1 MIRGALG
8 VIYELLIDFPSLGLA
23 KVDLPKM
30 WGGWRLTLS
39 FPLPQKNQPKRTLPC
54 DEGDEVHDALTR
66 PAVAPDSEMCGM
78 LRAVSQNDKL
88 FQESFSAACHLRT
101 RVVGRRVEGSCW
113 VLRGSFWPPLWAPS
127 ISYPDYSS
135 SFLGLPFKCHTRK
148 AWSHGCCS
156 ENHHRSLREIPVLAR
171 LLGMSTRVASL
182 IVFPRE
188 HLFSKPPR
196 WGMKE
201 SEGQRG

>member
-88 FQESFSAACHLRT
+88 FQESFPAACHLRT

-113 VLRGSFWPPLWAPS
+113 VLRGQLLAPTVS
-127 ISYPDYSS
+127 PFF
-135 SFLGLPFKCHTRK
+135 FLSGLLFLP
-148 AWSHGCCS
+148 
-156 ENHHRSLREIPVLAR
+156 RSAFQMPHWEGLEPR
-171 LLGMSTRVASL
+171 LLFLKTTTEV
-182 IVFPRE
+182 
-188 HLFSKPPR
+188 
-196 WGMKE
+196 
-201 SEGQRG
+201 SEKSQSWPDS